1 MQNKQILE
9 QVYDWLKAGA
19 PHEQSHGMGFD
30 MQYVMIDVENEE
42 VPGGTPREWIDYME
56 CGTVGCI
63 AGAIV
68 QFHRGRPCELDER
81 YPTEAEAARIM
92 GFHSGSADYDRAME
106 LFYPEVSDGHF
117 DNQLSWIYE
126 EGENY
131 YDSTP
136 EQVARVLRKYIDT
149 DGKVVDWTLA
159 ED

>member
-30 MQYVMIDVENEE
+30 MQYVTIDVENEE
-42 VPGGTPREWIDYME
+42 VPGGTLREWIDYTE

-92 GFHSGSADYDRAME
+92 GYYSGSADYDRAME
-106 LFYPEVSDGHF
+106 LFYPDLPDEHF
-117 DNQLSWIYE
+117 VNSKSP
-126 EGENY
+126 

-136 EQVARVLRKYIDT
+136 EQVAKVLREYIDS
-149 DGKVVDWTLA
+149 DGKNVDWSLA
-159 ED
+159 QD